1 MLTSVLQKEC
11 EGCQSHLS
19 PSLGAKL
26 APTPHRDTLAG
37 RAPKNSGP
45 AAQFLLVVIGSML
58 VWICRLAKLQSVD
71 IFAKGSFLK
80 VNSTSQSISFFNILR
95 PKLNM
100 TGFWTCVL
108 LPRSYMNRLI
118 YFTTTYQLIS
128 TDLGPFDT
136 EISIK
141 RAVHEV

>member
-19 PSLGAKL
+19 RSLGAKL

-58 VWICRLAKLQSVD
+58 VWICRLATLQSVD
-71 IFAKGSFLK
+71 VFAKGSFLK
-80 VNSTSQSISFFNILR
+80 VNSTSQSISIFQHFKAKTKHDWILDLR
-95 PKLNM
+95 PVAKKLYEQAYILHCNM
-100 TGFWTCVL
+100 
-108 LPRSYMNRLI
+108 SA
-118 YFTTTYQLIS
+118 
-128 TDLGPFDT
+128 DLD
-136 EISIK
+136 
-141 RAVHEV
+141 